1 VQEAFLI
8 LLLQL
13 SQLIEFPPPWYSMRR
28 TVIFTSLALVALT
41 EAAANAQDTESYW
54 QQAVTSDKESLNSAI
69 SNMETVAQEYRR
81 ASQNRTHAAALSLN
95 LAEKAFS
102 DAHDHAKQGK
112 QRAVTDFNNAL
123 RDLKSASNS
132 SEVEKAEKAAKQK
145 AAEVDRVER
154 QEAEDAKQRL
164 RTQRSGE
171 SSKVSE
177 TFGKAKTA
185 ANNLLRDRSHLE
197 RAMRRNGK
205 SEREY
210 EGLSEQLE
218 HHAERQRDYA
228 EDNKDRAA
236 DAVEHIF
243 EHAQDHLNDREQELH
258 DRASD
263 ARQQAMEEA
272 TASYRSQQAKQQSAA
287 KSAKDQ
293 SAQASPMASALNL
306 VAKAD
311 AKTEAAHTDTK
322 VTKEQKRK
330 EEQRA
335 KEQQRKEEEKEA
347 QQTVDSDKTRLS
359 SAMQSLDKV
368 KQSMTNKTRAE
379 ALVAS
384 VAQDSLDEAAEN
396 KRAEKQQ
403 AQSDFN
409 KYLLEFKSASPTGKW
424 SSALKKVEDQAR
436 YLDKLDDEESR
447 DAHKRLHSKHAS
459 QKSEVK
465 GTYYEAYRAASNLL
479 RDRNRLQNAMRRAG
493 AKERDY
499 EAEEEKNEALGESS
513 QDKAE
518 DLHDTATDATEDI
531 YERAE
536 EKLDGLQHASRKD
549 QHAASQERHRQV
561 QDALKTFKNAAKK
574 TEKQSEKTYTKATQ
588 KKGDAIEGTEGSE
601 ENESGLE
608 QIQKQMKSL
617 QKGIPTAA
625 AVASQ
630 ELLDAPVDFS
640 SLCLLTAASVA
651 FLVFFYVRR
660 TRPNP
665 VAPPL
670 LG

>member
-1 VQEAFLI
+1 MKNLHQASTGLQDSAKNKTHAEA
-8 LLLQL
+8 Q
-13 SQLIEFPPPWYSMRR
+13 
-28 TVIFTSLALVALT
+28 
-41 EAAANAQDTESYW
+41 AAGIAKGVFDAASANA
-54 QQAVTSDKESLNSAI
+54 KN
-69 SNMETVAQEYRR
+69 
-81 ASQNRTHAAALSLN
+81 
-95 LAEKAFS
+95 EK
-102 DAHDHAKQGK
+102 K
-112 QRAVTDFNNAL
+112 
-123 RDLKSASNS
+123 
-132 SEVEKAEKAAKQK
+132 
-145 AAEVDRVER
+145 
-154 QEAEDAKQRL
+154 
-164 RTQRSGE
+164 
-171 SSKVSE
+171 
-177 TFGKAKTA
+177 
-185 ANNLLRDRSHLE
+185 
-197 RAMRRNGK
+197 
-205 SEREY
+205 
-210 EGLSEQLE
+210 
-218 HHAERQRDYA
+218 
-228 EDNKDRAA
+228 
-236 DAVEHIF
+236 
-243 EHAQDHLNDREQELH
+243 
-258 DRASD
+258 
-263 ARQQAMEEA
+263 QAM
-272 TASYRSQQAKQQSAA
+272 
-287 KSAKDQ
+287 
-293 SAQASPMASALNL
+293 N
-306 VAKAD
+306 
-311 AKTEAAHTDTK
+311 
-322 VTKEQKRK
+322 
-330 EEQRA
+330 
-335 KEQQRKEEEKEA
+335 
-347 QQTVDSDKTRLS
+347 
-359 SAMQSLDKV
+359 
-368 KQSMTNKTRAE
+368 
-379 ALVAS
+379 
-384 VAQDSLDEAAEN
+384 
-396 KRAEKQQ
+396 
-403 AQSDFN
+403 DFN
-409 KYLLEFKSASPTGKW
+409 KYLSNLQSASPAQSWENSYRTVKG
-424 SSALKKVEDQAR
+424 QAR
-436 YLDKLDDEESR
+436 YLDKLDHKEKK
-447 DAHKRLHSKHAS
+447 DARKRLHSKHAS